1 MDQLTKIKEMIAP
14 IVEEA
19 SIILYDVCWRNEGKT
34 RILEVSIMREDGS
47 MDIDTCCDISERIS
61 LKLDAEDV
69 ITSEYFL
76 EVCSPGAERE
86 LRSKEEIE
94 AAVGEF
100 VYIKLKNPK
109 AGLDE
114 VKGTLQ
120 KVEND
125 TIYIEYMLKAVRK
138 KTEIM
143 LDNISYIRLSV
154 KI

>member
-14 IVEEA
+14 IVSEA
-19 SIILYDVCWRNEGKT
+19 SIILYDICWRMEGKT
-34 RILEVSIMREDGS
+34 RILQVSIMREDGS
-47 MDIDTCCDISERIS
+47 MDIDTCSEISEKIS
-61 LKLDAEDV
+61 FKLDAEDL

-100 VYIKLKNPK
+100 VYIKLRNPK

-120 KVEND
+120 KVED
-125 TIYIEYMLKAVRK
+125 DMIYIEYMMKAVRK
-138 KTEIM
+138 KAEIM
-143 LDNISYIRLSV
+143 LDNISCIRLSV